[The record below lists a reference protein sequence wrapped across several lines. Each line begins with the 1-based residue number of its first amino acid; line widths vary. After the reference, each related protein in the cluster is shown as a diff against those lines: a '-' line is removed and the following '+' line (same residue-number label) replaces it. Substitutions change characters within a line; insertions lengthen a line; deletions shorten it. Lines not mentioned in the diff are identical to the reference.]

1 MLDSARADDLSSPFH
16 TQPSAW
22 ETSAKGEI
30 TTLSSDNPTS
40 RRRMVRGFRY
50 PLIADVLSELAPGPA
65 GFPLGGEQHR
75 CE

>member
-1 MLDSARADDLSSPFH
+1 
-16 TQPSAW
+16 
-22 ETSAKGEI
+22 
-30 TTLSSDNPTS
+30 
-40 RRRMVRGFRY
+40 MVRGFRY